1 MFVWVLNSGLLGKI
15 VFTLIFL
22 VAAFYLS
29 ASTPTGK
36 DKHRRSALD
45 NNPYSTEMADSI
57 MRSVIS
63 ATSREEKTL
72 VEYEAEI
79 YIKGRTEILQNN
91 ILLRLAHHI
100 LPVNRKNRDMLF
112 EMVSHSQYTAPN
124 TYKHEIKAITG
135 NSIPDQKKQQEA
147 LNVLNINIYSP
158 TINKED
164 LLTPISSN
172 AFSYYKF
179 ALVGKEQLNDS
190 TVYKIRIIPKME
202 SQKLISGYIYILD
215 KNWSIEKIDISGR
228 YSFVKFNLIMSY
240 SRNEGNFLLPK
251 TADLTTRVSLLGNVI
266 ETVYHSSFKDRKVEW
281 EINTNAPKTK
291 RSLDLTNYYSL
302 TNSEIPII
310 SDSTFWNKHRDK
322 PLLDEEKAL
331 YHRSKVSQI
340 SNDTTRSEK
349 YLEITENLTGSINM
363 DIKSTQLR
371 YSGLLNP
378 SQLGYSRTNGVT
390 YKQRLRFTKTYNNGR
405 ELHFL
410 PEVGFI
416 FKRKEL
422 FLKLGSEFNYYPKRL
437 GGLSFSIGNS
447 YQSYSSAFMQEIKE
461 LTKDSIFNFENFDL
475 PYFKTYF
482 ADIRHNIEV
491 LHGLQVA
498 AGISYYHRTPSRKK
512 DLENNQNID
521 DLVNKDYNDFTPVIN
536 ISYTP
541 RMYYR
546 MMGHKKEYLYSHYP
560 TITAEIAQ
568 GIPGVFNSNGEYCR
582 IEVNVQQAIPL
593 GLCRELSYNISGG
606 LYTEQ
611 KSIYFAD
618 FRFFGQSFF
627 PDRWSE
633 EIGGRFHLLR
643 REWYNASDKYMQGH
657 FMYESP
663 FILLH
668 LLKGGMSKHVLSER
682 FYFGQLWSPV
692 LNSYTELGYGIGNQ
706 IFNIAGFVSFRG
718 KEYQRFGVRF
728 AFELF

>member
-1 MFVWVLNSGLLGKI
+1 MGKI
-15 VFTLIFL
+15 FLTLIFFT
-22 VAAFYLS
+22 AAVHLS
-29 ASTPTGK
+29 ALTVADK
-36 DKHRRSALD
+36 DKHRLSALD

-57 MRSVIS
+57 MRCVIS
-63 ATSREEKTL
+63 VASHEEKTL
-72 VEYEAEI
+72 VEYDAEI

-112 EMVSHSQYTAPN
+112 EMVSQSQYTAPN

-135 NSIPDQKKQQEA
+135 NSIPNQKKQQEA
-147 LNVLNINIYSP
+147 LNFLNINLYSP

-164 LLTPISSN
+164 LVTPISSN

-179 ALVGKEQLNDS
+179 ELIGKESINDS
-190 TVYKIRIIPKME
+190 VVYKIRIIPKME
-202 SQKLISGYIYILD
+202 SQKLISGYIYVLD
-215 KNWSIEKIDISGR
+215 KHWTIEKIDISGR
-228 YSFVKFNLIMSY
+228 YSFVKFNLAMSF
-240 SRNEGNFLLPK
+240 SRNEGNFMLPK
-251 TADLTTRVSLLGNVI
+251 TAELKTRVSLLGNVI

-281 EINTNAPKTK
+281 KINTNAPKTK
-291 RSLDLTNYYSL
+291 RSLDLTNYYSV
-302 TNSEIPII
+302 TNNEIPII
-310 SDSTFWNKHRDK
+310 RDSTFWNRYRDK
-322 PLLDEEKAL
+322 PLLEEEKAL
-331 YHRSKVSQI
+331 YRNSKVAHVSK
-340 SNDTTRSEK
+340 DTTPTAK

-371 YSGLLNP
+371 YSGLFNP
-378 SQLGYSRTNGVT
+378 SQLGYSKTNGVT
-390 YKQRLRFTKTYNNGR
+390 YKQRLRFTKNYTNER
-405 ELHFL
+405 ELRFL

-422 FLKLGSEFNYYPKRL
+422 FVKLGSEFKYLPERMGSLN
-437 GGLSFSIGNS
+437 FTIGNS

-461 LTKDSIFNFENFDL
+461 LTKDSVFDFENFDL

-482 ADIRHNIEV
+482 ADLRHQIE
-491 LHGLQVA
+491 LFHGLQVA
-498 AGISYYHRTPSRKK
+498 AGVSYFHRTPSKK
-512 DLENNQNID
+512 KELENNPNID
-521 DLVNKDYNDFTPVIN
+521 DLVNNDYNDFTPVIN
-536 ISYTP
+536 VSYTP

-546 MMGHKKEYLYSHYP
+546 MVGHKKEYLYSHYP
-560 TITAEIAQ
+560 TITAEIAH
-568 GIPGVFNSNGEYCR
+568 GIPGVFKSNSEYCR
-582 IEVNVQQAIPL
+582 IELNVQQSIPL

-618 FRFFGQSFF
+618 FRFFGQNFF

-657 FMYESP
+657 FLYESP

-668 LLKGGMSKHVLSER
+668 FLKGGSKHILSER

-718 KEYQRFGVRF
+718 KEYQRFGIRF